1 MRREFNIPS
10 NKKAKYVLKPAET
23 VSPND
28 AAVLKILLNA
38 DPLEI
43 NADFQAPKGMPV
55 VHTRL
60 GELYMP
66 IEGSTDM
73 KERLMKELE
82 KVTIEIDK
90 VQQKLNNPG
99 FVQKVPPNVLLE
111 HQKRLA
117 DWQAK
122 KEQLQKAIEGLSE

>member
-1 MRREFNIPS
+1 
-10 NKKAKYVLKPAET
+10 
-23 VSPND
+23 
-28 AAVLKILLNA
+28 VLKILLNA
-38 DPLEI
+38 DPFEVNPI
-43 NADFQAPKGMPV
+43 FEAPKGMPM

-60 GELYMP
+60 GELFMP
-66 IEGSTDM
+66 VEGSADN
-73 KERLMKELE
+73 KERIAKELD
-82 KVTIEIDK
+82 KAAAEIDK

-122 KEQLQKAIEGLSE
+122 HEQLKKALEALGS